1 MVQWFK
7 RALQQVEDANT
18 ESEWQESLDSA
29 VQDISNIKNIN
40 S

>member
-1 MVQWFK
+1 MISWFR

-18 ESEWQESLDSA
+18 ESEWQESLDTA
-29 VQDISNIKNIN
+29 VSDISKIKNIN